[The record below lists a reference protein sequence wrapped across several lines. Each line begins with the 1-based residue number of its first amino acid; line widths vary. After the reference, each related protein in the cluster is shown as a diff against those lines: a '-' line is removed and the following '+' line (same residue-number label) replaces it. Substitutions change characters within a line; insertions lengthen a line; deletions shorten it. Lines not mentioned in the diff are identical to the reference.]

1 MIVGQPSKYPQKCFL
16 IGQVPILK
24 YGLKTLI
31 LLLIEKE
38 FFEVLPRVTK
48 LILSHTVV
56 VLCITQHIKLACL
69 VTGGGGGVGCQN
81 AQKQFIIKAQ

>member
-1 MIVGQPSKYPQKCFL
+1 MEIIVGQPSKYLQKYFL

-31 LLLIEKE
+31 LLLIEKK

-48 LILSHTVV
+48 LILLHIVV
-56 VLCITQHIKLACL
+56 VLCYTQHIKMACL
-69 VTGGGGGVGCQN
+69 VKGGGGGVGVGRL
-81 AQKQFIIKAQ
+81 